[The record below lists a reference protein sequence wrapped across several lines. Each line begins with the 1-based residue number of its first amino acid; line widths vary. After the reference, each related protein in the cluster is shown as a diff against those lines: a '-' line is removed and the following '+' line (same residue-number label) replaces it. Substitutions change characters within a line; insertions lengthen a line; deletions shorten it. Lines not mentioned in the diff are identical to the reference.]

1 VNNFTTN
8 GTGTGAFVSNLT
20 GLTGSTTYYV
30 RSYATNSV
38 GTSYGPEISFT
49 TCVTPIYS
57 IGQQVEGGIVF
68 YVDCTGH
75 GLIAAPQSAEVSAV
89 WGCSG
94 TAMNTPTTLGAGAS
108 NTASILAKCATR
120 PIAASVAA
128 AYNGGGYSD
137 WYLPSRDELKI
148 MIISIPCFK

>member
-1 VNNFTTN
+1 
-8 GTGTGAFVSNLT
+8 
-20 GLTGSTTYYV
+20 
-30 RSYATNSV
+30 
-38 GTSYGPEISFT
+38 
-49 TCVTPIYS
+49 VTPIYS

-128 AYNGGGYSD
+128 AYKGGGYSD

-148 MIISIPCFK
+148 MMDQHTLLQMNGTYWSSSDNNSTSAAMTYYYLGSSPYASSAVKTYTAIVRMIRAF